1 MPNKRIQDLP
11 KVDRL
16 TSGDVLPLGRASAS
30 YDAYGVTGQQL
41 TDFIKTEAQTFVDA
55 AEQAATEAES
65 FKTAASQF
73 AAQANDAKDA
83 ADLAKTGA
91 ETAKSSAESAQAAA
105 EESRQA
111 IENMTV
117 SAQEVGSDEPV
128 AVQKTIVDGVV
139 NLLFSLKAGPTG
151 QQGPKGDPG
160 SSIQKIER
168 TSGTGAPG
176 TTDTYTITLTDGS
189 TFTFTVYNGANG
201 EGAGDMVAAIYD
213 PTGKATDIYA
223 YANGKIN
230 EHNTS
235 PDAHSD
241 LFSEKVG
248 VVSPAT
254 EGNIATLTAD
264 GQLQDS
270 GKSITDI
277 ASGGGVPVVT
287 LSSTDGENFYGEV
300 DGFDPSYGII
310 FVGVPNMTAT
320 KSLVSVYINNN
331 YIGNVARITLYS
343 DGTSGTAANGPEML
357 VKDKPV
363 FLQTSPEY
371 PGRLITSGFSQRTI
385 NDNSPTQGSKKFL
398 SSGAVYT
405 ALQGKVSTVSS
416 ATAGNVATFAEG
428 GQLQDSGKS
437 LDDLGNNDF
446 VVTIT
451 GSSAEGPFTADQQYA
466 DIVAAIAAGKN
477 VFASWDAGSKKYPC
491 IPLTVSP
498 GSSNPSGTL
507 AFTTFDLSYGVG
519 PVAFTI
525 SSANAVTG
533 FIQSQHT
540 HTSANITDTI
550 PVEKGGTGVT
560 SLTGTDYTTNR
571 VRGMALLPSAPD
583 TIPNGCIVGV
593 YS

>member
-11 KVDRL
+11 KVDQL
-16 TSGDVLPLGRASAS
+16 TSGDIFPLGRASAS

-41 TDFIKTEAQTFVDA
+41 TDFIKAEAQTFVDA
-55 AEQAATEAES
+55 AEKSATEAEHS
-65 FKTAASQF
+65 KIA
-73 AAQANDAKDA
+73 AAQSVTQANAAKDA

-91 ETAKSSAESAQAAA
+91 ETAKSGAEFAQAAA

-128 AVQKTIVDGVV
+128 AVQKTIVEGVV
-139 NLLFSLKAGPTG
+139 NLLFSLKAGPIG
-151 QQGPKGDPG
+151 PQGPQGNPG
-160 SSIQKIER
+160 SSIKKIER

-189 TFTFTVYNGANG
+189 TSTFTVYNGANG

-223 YANGKIN
+223 YADGKIN

-270 GKSITDI
+270 GKAITDI

-287 LSSTDGENFYGEV
+287 LSSTDGENFYGEI

-320 KSLVSVYINNN
+320 ASVAKVYINNN
-331 YIGNVARITLYS
+331 NMGYVARITLYA
-343 DGTSGTAANGPEML
+343 DGTSGTTASGTEML

-371 PGRLITSGFSQRTI
+371 SGRLIASGFSQQTI
-385 NDNSPTQGSKKFL
+385 YDNSPTQGSKKFL

-428 GQLQDSGKS
+428 GQLQDIGKS
-437 LDDLGNNDF
+437 IDDLGKKDF
-446 VVTIT
+446 VVLFS
-451 GSSAEGPFTADQQYA
+451 GS
-466 DIVAAIAAGKN
+466 
-477 VFASWDAGSKKYPC
+477 AGSYTCNKTFAEIQNAITAGDNVYAVYTDAAVGSFYL
-491 IPLTVSP
+491 PLNASVGTTTTQYSFAAVNVLFGFGRAWFAVS
-498 GSSNPSGTL
+498 
-507 AFTTFDLSYGVG
+507 D
-519 PVAFTI
+519 
-525 SSANAVTG
+525 ANAVSG
-533 FIQSQHT
+533 LVSY
-540 HTSANITDTI
+540 NITPSDI
-550 PVEKGGTGVT
+550 LIQPA
-560 SLTGTDYTTNR
+560 TDYTTTR
-571 VRGMALLPSAPD
+571 VRGMSLINATPSSV
-583 TIPNGCIVGV
+583 PNGYLVGV
-593 YS
+593 YE